1 MTMILLAL
9 SLAAYA
15 EPVGLVIR
23 LNAGTEALT
32 APVVVTFTPPT
43 GEAVSVELTDDGQ
56 KPDVAAGDSNW
67 AGSGLLSDASV
78 SVSVSGG
85 GGQSFPVGAVT
96 WEAGEGAKDLDLT
109 LAGGKIT
116 ASATRQSGAGGAG
129 GTGGAG
135 GGAPVGDGGGA
146 PTGAPTAG
154 APEGAGA
161 SPAGG
166 FTVASG
172 GAARPRSATFPGES
186 GGAGDSTLFIV
197 FGAGLLVLVG
207 IAWAWARGRRGGG
220 GAVGDAARAPSGL
233 TLVPEPGLLGEGS
246 PSLADGLFSWVAWP
260 GQLEAQVGAALQTL
274 AWSHR
279 VLVVARSS
287 LSLPGVH
294 GGPVYRVNAARPTH
308 VGAVA
313 EALVL
318 EGGPP
323 LAVLLVGVAEDE
335 ASLRDYA
342 DLLPMGVG
350 GVVLSEKALGPFPQ
364 VVVRAM
370 GESYA
375 VKVGEVERRF
385 VLGEGGLTEV
395 RGS

>member
-1 MTMILLAL
+1 MILLAL

-23 LNAGTEALT
+23 LNAGTEALK
-32 APVVVTFTPPT
+32 APVVVSFTPPA

-78 SVSVSGG
+78 SVSVTAG

-116 ASATRQSGAGGAG
+116 AAATRQSGAGG
-129 GTGGAG
+129 GGAG
-135 GGAPVGDGGGA
+135 GGGTPGNAGGGGA
-146 PTGAPTAG
+146 PTGAPTTPA
-154 APEGAGA
+154 AEGAGA

-186 GGAGDSTLFIV
+186 GGGGDSTLFIV

-220 GAVGDAARAPSGL
+220 GAVGDVSRAPSGL

-260 GQLEAQVGAALQTL
+260 GQLEAQMVAALQTL

-335 ASLRDYA
+335 ATLRDYA

-364 VVVRAM
+364 VVVRAS